1 MPMNPKAPHGGD
13 GKLVQTIESIET
25 DAKACRLRSK
35 GYTYQQI
42 ADELGESGAPAVYRR
57 VQRAISRVI
66 QEPAE
71 EVRTFELDRLDRMW
85 REVEAILEAEHIVVQ
100 HGKVV
105 YTNTGEPL
113 PDHDSKMRAVAS
125 LLKIQER
132 RAKLLGLDAAT
143 KTQVSGGV
151 KYEIVGV
158 DISKLT

>member
-13 GKLVQTIESIET
+13 GKLVQTVESLEL
-25 DAKACRLRSK
+25 DAKACKLRSR
-35 GYTYQQI
+35 GYSYQQI
-42 ADELGESGAPAVYRR
+42 ADELGEGTAQSMYKR
-57 VQRAISRVI
+57 VQRSIKRVI

-71 EVRTFELDRLDRMW
+71 EVRTFELERLDRMW
-85 REVEAILEAEHIVVQ
+85 REVEQILEAEHIVIQ

-105 YTNTGEPL
+105 YDDTGSPL
-113 PDHDSKMRAVAS
+113 PDHDPKMRAVAS

-151 KYEIVGV
+151 RYEIVGV
-158 DISKLT
+158 DMSKLT